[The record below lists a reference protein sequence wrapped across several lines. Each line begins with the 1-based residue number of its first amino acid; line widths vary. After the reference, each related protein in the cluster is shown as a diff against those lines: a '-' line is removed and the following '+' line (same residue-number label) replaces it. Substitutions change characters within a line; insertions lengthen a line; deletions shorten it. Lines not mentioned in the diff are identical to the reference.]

1 MSLDCIRQV
10 RPSETS
16 FNSTRCP
23 AVPAAPTILVGRIG
37 KVFWLRVEGR
47 GSFQN
52 SIQVKR
58 AFQTVLEEGTRD
70 LVVDLEHCQMM
81 DSTFLGTLT
90 CTALNLLEKGVG
102 SLSVVNANS
111 RNQQLLTDLGLNHIL
126 DVDIDGT
133 LWPEE
138 RKAVCQELADCAEKG
153 ASCKEEQTQ
162 HVLTAHRVLSD
173 VSRQNQSRFRD
184 VIHFLEK
191 ELSSGGQSTYA
202 AATS

>member
-1 MSLDCIRQV
+1 
-10 RPSETS
+10 
-16 FNSTRCP
+16 
-23 AVPAAPTILVGRIG
+23 VPAAPTILVGRIG

-52 SIQVKR
+52 SVQVKR
-58 AFQTVLEEGTRD
+58 AFQTVLDEGTQD
-70 LVVDLEHCQMM
+70 LVVDLEHCPMM

-90 CTALNLLEKGVG
+90 CTALNLLEKGAG
-102 SLSVVNANS
+102 SLSVLNANA

-126 DVDIDGT
+126 DVDVSGT

-138 RKAVCQELADCAEKG
+138 RRAVCAELSDCAEKG
-153 ASCKEEQTQ
+153 ASCKEEHTE

-191 ELSSGGQSTYA
+191 ELSSGGKPPA
-202 AATS
+202 LVAATS

>member
-1 MSLDCIRQV
+1 
-10 RPSETS
+10 
-16 FNSTRCP
+16 
-23 AVPAAPTILVGRIG
+23 VPAAPTILVGRIG

-52 SIQVKR
+52 SVQVKR
-58 AFQTVLEEGTRD
+58 AFQTVLEEGTQD
-70 LVVDLEHCQMM
+70 LVVDLEHCPMM

-102 SLSVVNANS
+102 SLSVLNANA
-111 RNQQLLTDLGLNHIL
+111 RNQQLLTDLGLDHIL
-126 DVDIDGT
+126 DVDISGT

-138 RKAVCQELADCAEKG
+138 RKAVCAELSDCVEKG
-153 ASCKEEQTQ
+153 ATCKEEQTE

-191 ELSSGGQSTYA
+191 ELISGGQPALA